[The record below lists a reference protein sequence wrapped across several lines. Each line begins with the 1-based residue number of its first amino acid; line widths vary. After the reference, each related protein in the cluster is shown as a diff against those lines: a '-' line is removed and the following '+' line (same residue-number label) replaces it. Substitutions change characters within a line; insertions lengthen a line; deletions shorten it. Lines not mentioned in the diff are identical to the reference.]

1 MYFLHLDFGRREEY
15 TFCEKRMPRGGRL
28 EIDMSCEAL
37 FATIDSLYEKYVGFL
52 ADVCNIESPTS
63 DKAGVD
69 AVGRYFAEAA
79 HQRGWLVE
87 RFPHPTAGDVV
98 SVTMNAQAKGAPITL
113 SGHMDTVHPHG
124 LFGTPPVRIEGDKLY
139 GPGAIDCKGGIV
151 AAFYAMDALC
161 AVGFTDRPVRLLLQ
175 SDEEGGSKASGKA
188 TIRYMCE
195 KAADSAA
202 FINLEPFGDGRI
214 CVQRKGIVTFRFAVT
229 GKEAHASQC
238 ARAGAN
244 AIAEAAHKILEM
256 EKLKD
261 NEGLTCSVGVIRGGS
276 VPNTVAGYCE
286 FYANVRYATQAQYE
300 EVVAYAKRVAETVHV
315 DGCTCEV
322 TESGSRLCMERT
334 ERNLALAE
342 KINGIFAA
350 NGLPTLA
357 PAFNLGGSDAAE
369 ITAAGIPC
377 VDSLGTSG
385 GGVHSADEWTSLAS
399 LTEAAK
405 RLAAIVYCF

>member
-1 MYFLHLDFGRREEY
+1 MQ
-15 TFCEKRMPRGGRL
+15 
-28 EIDMSCEAL
+28 CEAL
-37 FATIDSLYEKYVGFL
+37 FSVIEGLYTKYVDFL
-52 ADVCNIESPTS
+52 ADVCAIESPTA

-69 AVGRYFAEAA
+69 AVGKYFADAA
-79 HQRGWLVE
+79 RERGWLVE
-87 RFPHPTAGDVV
+87 VFPQPIAGDVV
-98 SVTMNAQAKGAPITL
+98 SITLNAEAKGAPITL

-151 AAFYAMDALC
+151 AAFYAMDALEK
-161 AVGFTDRPVRLLLQ
+161 VGFSARPVRLLLQ
-175 SDEEGGSKASGKA
+175 SDEEGGSGVSGKE
-188 TIRYMCE
+188 TIRYMCK
-195 KAADSAA
+195 KAADSVA
-202 FINLEPFGDGRI
+202 FLNLEPFGDGRI

-238 ARAGAN
+238 ARSGAN
-244 AIAEAAHKILEM
+244 AIAEAAYKVLEM

-261 NEGLTCSVGVIRGGS
+261 QAGLTCSVGVIRGGS

-399 LTEAAK
+399 LVEAAK